1 MQVSRT
7 LDYAVRSLIYM
18 GGHPDLKFSM
28 KQISESQHIPQ
39 NYLAKI
45 MRRLVNRG
53 IVRSKVGPEGGYML
67 RKSPGDLN
75 LREVYEAIEGE
86 IRIIDCMDDESV
98 CALYENC
105 GQLPLWDKLKVSMVR
120 LLEDTTIEDMVEE
133 VPRPRNVAQESLPQ

>member
-18 GGHPDLKFSM
+18 GGSPGLKFSM

-67 RKSPGDLN
+67 RKTPAELN

-105 GQLPLWDKLKVSMVR
+105 GQLPLWDRLKVSMVKI
-120 LLEDTTIEDMVEE
+120 LEDTTIGDMVEE
-133 VPRPRNVAQESLPQ
+133 SPLGGGGKKEVLAQ